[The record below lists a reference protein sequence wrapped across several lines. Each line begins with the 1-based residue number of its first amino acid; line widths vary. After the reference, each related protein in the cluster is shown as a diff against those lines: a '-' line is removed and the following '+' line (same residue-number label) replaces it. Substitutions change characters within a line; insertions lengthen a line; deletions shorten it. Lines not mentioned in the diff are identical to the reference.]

1 MKQKNKQNILKL
13 TRAFVLCS
21 ALFIIL
27 FSFGNVYAQSSCNPN
42 NDSPGS
48 CMAFG
53 GTPNPDGTC
62 SCPGVRTPGVSGSA
76 CSVSNPCG
84 QGLTCSSQTSICI
97 LEDAGPTPTVN
108 PSIPG
113 DVPPG
118 SGLPGNVVAGGC
130 PSGLTRDPSS
140 GLCLPPQQFTK
151 GIAASSDLMTLIFS
165 VIKLLLLFAGVVAVF
180 ILVIGGY
187 LYMSSGGNE
196 EQAEKGKKTVTNFA
210 LGLFIIIMAYA
221 IVTIIGNTLT
231 DNKFVSTSN
240 NAPSITNTNS
250 SGQ

>member
-1 MKQKNKQNILKL
+1 MKQKNKQNILKGIKV
-13 TRAFVLCS
+13 VLLAS
-21 ALFIIL
+21 VLGAMV
-27 FSFGNVYAQSSCNPN
+27 FSSVAVYAQSSCNPD

-62 SCPGVRTPGVSGSA
+62 SCPSTRSPGVSGSA

-84 QGLTCSSQTSICI
+84 AGLTCSSQTSTCVV
-97 LEDAGPTPTVN
+97 EDAGPGPTVE

-113 DVPPG
+113 GVPPG
-118 SGLPGNVVAGGC
+118 TGLPGNVTSACPAGL
-130 PSGLTRDPSS
+130 SLDSKS
-140 GLCLPPQQFTK
+140 GLCLPPQQFKT
-151 GIAASSDLMTLIFS
+151 GIAASTDLMSLIFS

-231 DNKFVSTSN
+231 DNKFVSGSN
-240 NAPSITNTNS
+240 SAPFITNS
-250 SGQ
+250 Q